1 MSFTDQIRQAL
12 SSRVGKGKRFAN
24 NKRMADELEV
34 DPSQLNRFLKRERGL
49 TADSLGKILD
59 RLGARIMFP
68 DEPHEQS
75 MEVVLSS
82 EGALTPSSSDYIA
95 VPITS
100 PALAAQPGH
109 IPEDAVEGWILAWR
123 HHESIRFRT
132 NLAATRIPQGDQS
145 LAPLLT
151 PGDIV
156 LIDRNDKD
164 PAPSGRI
171 MLTSTPQGAASVRR
185 VDARNTPAGLQLVFY
200 TENTRE
206 YPPGTF
212 MLESDYEGEISRAI
226 GGSIVSSMADMTQK

>member
-1 MSFTDQIRQAL
+1 MTFTDQIRQAL

-68 DEPHEQS
+68 DEPSEQS
-75 MEVVLSS
+75 MEVILSS
-82 EGALTPSSSDYIA
+82 EGGAAPSSNDYIA

-100 PALAAQPGH
+100 PNLAAQPGH
-109 IPEDAVEGWILAWR
+109 IPEEAVEGWILAWR

-132 NLAATRIPQGDQS
+132 NLAATRIPQGDMS

-156 LIDRNDKD
+156 LIDRNEKD
-164 PAPSGRI
+164 PTPPGRI
-171 MLTSTPQGAASVRR
+171 MLVTTPQGASCVRR
-185 VDARNTPAGLQLVFY
+185 VDARNTAGGLQLILY
-200 TENTRE
+200 AENARE
-206 YPPGTF
+206 YPPGAY
-212 MLESDYEGEISRAI
+212 MLEDDYEGDIQKAI
-226 GGSIVSSMADMTQK
+226 GGSIVSTMADMTRK